1 MQRQAVPLMNPESPI
16 VGTGMEYVSAK
27 DSGAAVICK
36 HPGVVERV
44 EAREVWVRRYV
55 EVDGQTV
62 KGDLDRYKMQKF
74 IRSNQGTCYNQR
86 PIVSVGNEV
95 VKVKSLRM
103 VFYGIR

>member
-1 MQRQAVPLMNPESPI
+1 
-16 VGTGMEYVSAK
+16 MEYVSAK

-62 KGDLDRYKMQKF
+62 KGDLDRYKMQNSFVLTKELVTTNVQ
-74 IRSNQGTCYNQR
+74 S
-86 PIVSVGNEV
+86 
-95 VKVKSLRM
+95 
-103 VFYGIR
+103 

>member
-27 DSGAAVICK
+27 DSGAVICK

-62 KGDLDRYKMQKF
+62 KGDLDRYKMQNSFVLTKNLLQPT
-74 IRSNQGTCYNQR
+74 SNRKCW
-86 PIVSVGNEV
+86 
-95 VKVKSLRM
+95 K
-103 VFYGIR
+103 